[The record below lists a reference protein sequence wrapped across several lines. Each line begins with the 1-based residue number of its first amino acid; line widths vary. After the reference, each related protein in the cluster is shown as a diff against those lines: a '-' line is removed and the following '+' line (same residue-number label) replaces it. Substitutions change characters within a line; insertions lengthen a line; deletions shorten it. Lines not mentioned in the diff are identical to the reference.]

1 MNKLEKLKQEAF
13 EDKVK
18 VHDYYLGEESL
29 KGLYIDGN
37 VAINTSV
44 NNSAGTLVGI
54 QQADRT
60 DRYYTDLCRLPK
72 QS

>member
-18 VHDYYLGEESL
+18 VRDYYLGEESL